1 MKRICVIGTGYVGL
15 VTGACFAELG
25 NAVHCVDIDEQKV
38 KSLRNGV
45 VPFYEPGL
53 NELVQRNSSQGR
65 LAFTTS
71 LAEGMADAQFVFIAV
86 GTPPKH
92 DGEADLRYVREAA
105 EQIADNVHRDV
116 IVINKSTVPVE
127 TGDLVDAIIR
137 ERCTKAFNVSVAS
150 NPEFLRE
157 GCAIGDFMH
166 PDRVV
171 IGVHDDSSAKQLCEL
186 YAPLDAEIIVTDVRT
201 AEMVKYTANAFLA
214 TKISFTNEIANICQA
229 VGADIKDVVR
239 GAGADRRIGTAFMN
253 AGLGFGGSCF
263 PKDVQALQHIARNRG
278 VEPRMLHA
286 TLAVNAGQVEVVVQ
300 GLESAFGSLQGK
312 KVAVLG
318 LAFKSDTDD
327 IRESRS
333 IALIQ
338 QLLRKGAVITA
349 HDPVA
354 RDNAEKELGDRIAY
368 AQSVYAA
375 ASGADA
381 VIIATE
387 WTEYKQLDLVELRAA
402 MSGNVLFDARN
413 LYDFEKAH
421 DAGLRYFG
429 IGRRTT
435 ERRSGVRA

>member
-1 MKRICVIGTGYVGL
+1 
-15 VTGACFAELG
+15 
-25 NAVHCVDIDEQKV
+25 
-38 KSLRNGV
+38 
-45 VPFYEPGL
+45 
-53 NELVQRNSSQGR
+53 
-65 LAFTTS
+65 
-71 LAEGMADAQFVFIAV
+71 
-86 GTPPKH
+86 
-92 DGEADLRYVREAA
+92 
-105 EQIADNVHRDV
+105 
-116 IVINKSTVPVE
+116 
-127 TGDLVDAIIR
+127 
-137 ERCTKAFNVSVAS
+137 
-150 NPEFLRE
+150 
-157 GCAIGDFMH
+157 
-166 PDRVV
+166 
-171 IGVHDDSSAKQLCEL
+171 
-186 YAPLDAEIIVTDVRT
+186 
-201 AEMVKYTANAFLA
+201 
-214 TKISFTNEIANICQA
+214 
-229 VGADIKDVVR
+229 
-239 GAGADRRIGTAFMN
+239 MN

-413 LYDFEKAH
+413 LYDFEKAQ

-435 ERRSGVRA
+435 ERRSEVRA

>member
-1 MKRICVIGTGYVGL
+1 
-15 VTGACFAELG
+15 
-25 NAVHCVDIDEQKV
+25 
-38 KSLRNGV
+38 
-45 VPFYEPGL
+45 
-53 NELVQRNSSQGR
+53 
-65 LAFTTS
+65 
-71 LAEGMADAQFVFIAV
+71 
-86 GTPPKH
+86 
-92 DGEADLRYVREAA
+92 
-105 EQIADNVHRDV
+105 
-116 IVINKSTVPVE
+116 
-127 TGDLVDAIIR
+127 
-137 ERCTKAFNVSVAS
+137 
-150 NPEFLRE
+150 
-157 GCAIGDFMH
+157 MH

-278 VEPRMLHA
+278 VEPRMLRA

-413 LYDFEKAH
+413 LYDFEKAQ